1 MRVDSNGF
9 PMRDDLSGHT
19 RITRVVNDG
28 DFVLLVSGRMIKKK
42 RKPSGSWK
50 RYLDKRGG
58 GSDGGAQ
65 GAQ

>member
-9 PMRDDLSGHT
+9 PMRDDLGRHT
-19 RITRVVNDG
+19 KITRVLNDG
-28 DFVLLVSGRMIKKK
+28 DFVLLVSGRMIKKPK
-42 RKPSGSWK
+42 KPSDSWQ
-50 RYLDKRGG
+50 RHMERRGG